1 MNKSI
6 CCLLIVFLAQACKTG
21 QEDKSTSMIKKDI
34 HSYAEDAVITQLVL
48 DLEADFEN
56 HVLKGSATYQIETH
70 GADYIVLDLRGP
82 EIFSVTVD
90 GNKVE
95 YKLGTDD
102 PILGQALVIPVKSG
116 SKTVSVFYQTKPTA
130 EALQWLSPQQ
140 TSGQKHPFLF
150 SQGQAILTRTWI
162 PIQDS
167 PGIRF
172 TYQATIR
179 VPKELMAVMSAT
191 NVQSKNPD
199 GVYRFTMIQPVPAYL
214 MALAIG
220 DLAFKSTGPRSG
232 VYAEPAML
240 DKAAWEF
247 GDTEAMIAAAE
258 QLYGPYAWER
268 YDLLVLPPSFPF
280 GGMENPRL
288 TFATPTV
295 IAGDKSL
302 VSLVAHELAHSWSG
316 NLVTNADW
324 NDFWINEGFT
334 TYFERRI
341 MEVLYGREYSE
352 MLSSLALAELQGLV
366 TEIGPDNKDS
376 HLHLDLAGRNPDDG
390 MNSIAYEKGY
400 FFIRLLEEKMGRA
413 RFDAFLKKYFSE
425 HAFQTMNS
433 NRLLEYMNNNLPM
446 DSLQVKP
453 EEWIFSPGIPANC
466 PVPVSDLFDKVEVAY
481 REMAASQ
488 RWDTLVTSK
497 WSSHEWVHFIS
508 QIPDTV
514 NATQLKKMDQAYG
527 FSKSGNGEILDVWFE
542 KAIQG
547 GYSAEILPS
556 IEDFLIHIGRRKYLL
571 PLYKAFKST
580 GQIETARRI
589 FNQARPNYH
598 FVASSTIEQ
607 LLKE

>member
-1 MNKSI
+1 MYRFI
-6 CCLLIVFLAQACKTG
+6 CCLLLVCLAQACKTG
-21 QEDKSTSMIKKDI
+21 RENKFTPMIKKDI
-34 HSYAEDAVITQLVL
+34 HSYAEDAVIKQLVL

-56 HVLKGSATYQIETH
+56 HVLKGSATYLIEAH

-82 EIFSVTVD
+82 EIFSVNVD

-95 YKLGTDD
+95 YKLGTED
-102 PILGQALVIPVKSG
+102 PILGQALVIPVKPG

-130 EALQWLSPQQ
+130 EALQWLDPQQ

-199 GVYRFTMIQPVPAYL
+199 GVYRFTMAQPVPAYL

-232 VYAEPAML
+232 VYAEPSVL
-240 DKAAWEF
+240 EKASWEF
-247 GDTEAMIAAAE
+247 GDTEDMIAAAE

-352 MLSSLALAELQGLV
+352 MLSSLAFAELQRLV
-366 TEIGPDNKDS
+366 TELGAENKDS

-400 FFIRLLEEKMGRA
+400 FFIRMIEEKMGRT
-413 RFDAFLKKYFSE
+413 RFDDFLKKYFSE

-433 NRLLEYMNNNLPM
+433 ERLLEYMKKNLPV
-446 DSLQVKP
+446 DSLQINP
-453 EEWIFSPGIPANC
+453 EQWIYHPGIPSNC
-466 PVPVSDLFDKVEVAY
+466 PVPVSDLFDKVEQAY

-508 QIPDTV
+508 LIPDTV
-514 NATQLKKMDQAYG
+514 NAAQLKKMDQAYG

-542 KAIQG
+542 KAIKG
-547 GYSAEILPS
+547 GYSTEILAS
-556 IEDFLIHIGRRKYLL
+556 IEDFLIHIGRRKYLM
-571 PLYKAFKST
+571 PLYKAFKAT

-589 FNQARPNYH
+589 FTQARPNYH
-598 FVASSTIEQ
+598 SVSANSVEQ

>member
-1 MNKSI
+1 
-6 CCLLIVFLAQACKTG
+6 
-21 QEDKSTSMIKKDI
+21 MIKKDI
-34 HSYAEDAVITQLVL
+34 HSYAEDAVIKQLVL
-48 DLEADFEN
+48 DLEADFES

-70 GADYIVLDLRGP
+70 GADYIVLDIRGP

-95 YKLGTDD
+95 YKLGTAD
-102 PILGQALVIPVKSG
+102 PILGQALVIPVKPG

-232 VYAEPAML
+232 VYAEPTML
-240 DKAAWEF
+240 DKAVWEF

-352 MLSSLALAELQGLV
+352 MLSSLALAELQRLV
-366 TEIGPDNKDS
+366 TEIGPENKDS

-413 RFDAFLKKYFSE
+413 RFDAFLKRYFNE

-433 NRLLEYMNNNLPM
+433 NRLLEYMKNNLPM
-446 DSLQVKP
+446 DSFQIRP
-453 EEWIFSPGIPANC
+453 EEWIYGPGIPANC
-466 PVPVSDLFDKVEVAY
+466 PAPVSDLFDKVEGAY

-497 WSSHEWVHFIS
+497 WSSQEWVHFIA
-508 QIPDTV
+508 QISDSVKPE
-514 NATQLKKMDQAYG
+514 QLPKMDEAFH
-527 FSKSGNGEILDVWFE
+527 FSTSGNAEILDTWFE
-542 KAIQG
+542 KAILG
-547 GYSAEILPS
+547 GYSPVILAR
-556 IEDFLIHIGRRKYLL
+556 IESFLIRIGRRKYLL
-571 PLYKAFKST
+571 PLYKAFKIT
-580 GQIETARRI
+580 GQIETARKIYAR
-589 FNQARPNYH
+589 ARPNYH
-598 FVASSTIEQ
+598 FVATNTLDQ